1 LSFISEEERLIQ
13 TQSYSVEARRKF
25 LEQMLT
31 IRRAEEQVIHFAT
44 DHKDLIRG
52 HYHVYIGQEASGIG
66 ACAALA
72 PDDYVFTTHRNH
84 GHVIARGGELG
95 PVLAEIIGRTTGYNR
110 GRGGTFH
117 VIAPH
122 LGILQTSAVVG
133 GCMPLAAGAAFS
145 IRKRGTTQ
153 VSLVFFGDGVLEEGA
168 FYEAI
173 NMASLWQLPV
183 VFVCENNGVARELRK
198 SGQCPTSSL
207 AAKQL
212 TDIPNAFSI
221 PSVIVDGA
229 DMLAVASAMADAV
242 SMVRRGAGPV
252 FVETRITRWPGNAG
266 TFPVLIG
273 GDYRLEWALSPG
285 SAPQEL
291 QEWLQHSDPVALFIR
306 SLVAD
311 RVMTKPD
318 VEAMDA
324 QIRQAVGEAARFALE
339 SPAPKAESALD
350 HIFA

>member
-1 LSFISEEERLIQ
+1 MTQ
-13 TQSYSVEARRKF
+13 TQSHSVETRRKF

-66 ACAALA
+66 ACAALG

-84 GHVIARGGELG
+84 GHVIGRGGELG
-95 PVLAEIIGRTTGYNR
+95 PVLAEILGRTTGYNR

-117 VIAPH
+117 VIAPQ
-122 LGILQTSAVVG
+122 LGILQTSGVVG

-145 IRKRGTTQ
+145 IKKRGTTQ

-173 NMASLWQLPV
+173 NMASLWKLPV
-183 VFVCENNGVARELRK
+183 VFVCENNGVDRALRK
-198 SGQCPTSSL
+198 GGQCPTSSL

-212 TDIPNAFSI
+212 TDISNAFSI
-221 PSVIVDGA
+221 PSAIVDGA
-229 DMLAVASAMADAV
+229 DMLAVASVMADVV
-242 SMVRRGAGPV
+242 SRVRGGAGPA
-252 FVETRITRWPGNAG
+252 FVESRITRWPGNAG
-266 TFPVLIG
+266 TFPALIG
-273 GDYRLEWALSPG
+273 GDYRLEWAFSPATG
-285 SAPQEL
+285 PKEL
-291 QEWLQHSDPVALFIR
+291 QEWLQHSDPIALFIR

-311 RVMTKPD
+311 GAMTEQD
-318 VEAMDA
+318 VEAVDG
-324 QIRQAVGEAARFALE
+324 RVRKAVADAARFAVE
-339 SPAPKAESALD
+339 SPAPRAEAALD
-350 HIFA
+350 HVFA

>member
-1 LSFISEEERLIQ
+1 MTQ
-13 TQSYSVEARRKF
+13 TQSYSVATRRKF

-52 HYHVYIGQEASGIG
+52 HYHVYIGQEATGVG
-66 ACAALA
+66 ACAALG

-122 LGILQTSAVVG
+122 LGILQTSGVVG

-145 IRKRGTTQ
+145 IKKRGTSQ

-173 NMASLWQLPV
+173 NMASLWKLPV

-198 SGQCPTSSL
+198 GGAFATSSL
-207 AAKQL
+207 AATQL
-212 TDIPNAFSI
+212 TDISNAFSI
-221 PSVIVDGA
+221 PSVTVDGA
-229 DMLAVASAMADAV
+229 DMLAMAAAMADAV
-242 SMVRRGAGPV
+242 SRVRGGAGPI
-252 FVETRITRWPGNAG
+252 FVEARITRWPGNAG
-266 TFPVLIG
+266 LFPVLVG
-273 GDYRLEWALSPG
+273 GDYRLEWAFSPA
-285 SAPQEL
+285 SAPTEL
-291 QEWLQHSDPVALFIR
+291 QEWLQHSDPIALFVR
-306 SLVAD
+306 ALVAD
-311 RVMTKPD
+311 GAMTKQD
-318 VEAMDA
+318 ADAMDA
-324 QIRQAVGEAARFALE
+324 QVRKAVADAARFALE
-339 SPAPKAESALD
+339 SPAPKAEAALD